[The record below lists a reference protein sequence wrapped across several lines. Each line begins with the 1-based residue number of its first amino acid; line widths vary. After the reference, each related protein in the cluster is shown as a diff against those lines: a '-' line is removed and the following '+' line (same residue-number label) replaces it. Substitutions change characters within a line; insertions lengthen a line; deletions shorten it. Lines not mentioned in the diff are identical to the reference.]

1 MGVTITDRSAQLF
14 SLKNAPKSIPDGY
27 RLLLAFLGSGKEL
40 IELSANL
47 CAYLDT
53 SPAAYDLEGLVENA
67 RFPDLREP
75 VWKLDAKSLAANL
88 SDNAL
93 FIDLTDAIKDDAD
106 FKRATG
112 VLFKWEAPSKN
123 LLGLPSPATSKADR
137 QPVWLIMKPIANQ
150 APSNA
155 TPPRAVQD

>member
-1 MGVTITDRSAQLF
+1 MNKR
-14 SLKNAPKSIPDGY
+14 
-27 RLLLAFLGSGKEL
+27 KEL
-40 IELSANL
+40 NELGGNFN
-47 CAYLDT
+47 AYLDT
-53 SPAAYDLEGLVENA
+53 SAASYDLEEPIENA

-75 VWKLDAKSLAANL
+75 VWKLDAKSLAADMSN
-88 SDNAL
+88 NA
-93 FIDLTDAIKDDAD
+93 FFVDLTDAIKNDAD

-123 LLGLPSPATSKADR
+123 LLVLPSPTTSDYTP
-137 QPVWLIMKPIANQ
+137 QPIWLIMKPIANQ